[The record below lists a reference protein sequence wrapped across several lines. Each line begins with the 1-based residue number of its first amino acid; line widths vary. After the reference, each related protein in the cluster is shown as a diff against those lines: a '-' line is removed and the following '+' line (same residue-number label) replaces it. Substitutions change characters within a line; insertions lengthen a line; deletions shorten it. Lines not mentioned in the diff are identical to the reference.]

1 MGSNM
6 QRQAVPLIK
15 REKAILQTG
24 LEKYIA
30 QSSNSTIFAK
40 NSGQIKFKSCN
51 KIIIEER
58 SNTIT
63 PQNMNFSLSNKIIK
77 RAKLISNKN
86 YCNTKKRT
94 YKLEKPKKSNQNTII
109 SNSPIV
115 EENQWVKRGE
125 IIADGA
131 ATHNG
136 EITLG
141 RNLLIGYIGWEG
153 YNFEDAVVINRRLI
167 DEDIL
172 TSLHIKKYKTFL
184 INDNIGEVRTKKY
197 HLKRR

>member
-58 SNTIT
+58 SNKKIFIK
-63 PQNMNFSLSNKIIK
+63 NLFNNFKI
-77 RAKLISNKN
+77 RMH
-86 YCNTKKRT
+86 TR
-94 YKLEKPKKSNQNTII
+94 
-109 SNSPIV
+109 
-115 EENQWVKRGE
+115 
-125 IIADGA
+125 
-131 ATHNG
+131 
-136 EITLG
+136 
-141 RNLLIGYIGWEG
+141 
-153 YNFEDAVVINRRLI
+153 
-167 DEDIL
+167 
-172 TSLHIKKYKTFL
+172 
-184 INDNIGEVRTKKY
+184 
-197 HLKRR
+197 